1 MSFSKG
7 HRFGRC
13 ERPEGSDTAPVVRC
27 RGESP
32 CALLRVT
39 LDSLF
44 LAWISPHSSSIPS
57 CGNINFMAS
66 ENIKVLATNRKAGFE
81 YFLLEK
87 FEAGLVLQG
96 SEIKSIRA
104 GQISIQESFVDIEN
118 GEQAWLVEAHIAP
131 YEQANRFNHEP
142 RRRRRLLLH
151 KKQIRE
157 LWNNVRIKGMTIVP
171 TRVYLK
177 NGRAKIEIAL
187 AKGKKAYDK
196 RATIAKRDEARS
208 AERESRV
215 R

>member
-1 MSFSKG
+1 
-7 HRFGRC
+7 
-13 ERPEGSDTAPVVRC
+13 
-27 RGESP
+27 
-32 CALLRVT
+32 
-39 LDSLF
+39 
-44 LAWISPHSSSIPS
+44 
-57 CGNINFMAS
+57 MA
-66 ENIKVLATNRKAGFE
+66 EDIKILATNRKATFE

-87 FEAGLVLQG
+87 FEAGLALQG
-96 SEIKSIRA
+96 SEIKSISA
-104 GQISIQESFVDIEN
+104 GQISIQESYVDIEN

-131 YEQANRFNHEP
+131 YAQANRFNHEP

-157 LWNNVRIKGMTIVP
+157 LWNNIRIKGMTVVP

-196 RATIAKRDEARS
+196 RETIAKRDAARS
-208 AERESRV
+208 AERETRV